1 MFEFE
6 RLHGPVDPLTLS
18 NVSIFKFSMEIFV
31 TDHEE
36 HTLMRRF
43 DHDGD
48 GKINMEELYNTLAAS
63 E

>member
-1 MFEFE
+1 MVN
-6 RLHGPVDPLTLS
+6 RLS
-18 NVSIFKFSMEIFV
+18 NFALFSMEIFV

-43 DHDGD
+43 DHNGD
-48 GKINMEELYNTLAAS
+48 GKINMEELYNTLAAA